1 MVSKEELEQGLVTEK
16 DLDGNEVTVFV
27 KKPTTKEYRESQ
39 AEYNRAFRAALE
51 SGAVLKKKLTIETLD
66 ISARNI
72 STDWAKSPDYE
83 RKELVKRLNMGVD

>member
-1 MVSKEELEQGLVTEK
+1 MVSKEELQQGLVTEK

-51 SGAVLKKKLTIETLD
+51 SGAVLNKKLN
-66 ISARNI
+66 R
-72 STDWAKSPDYE
+72 
-83 RKELVKRLNMGVD
+83 